1 MPVTPPPASSNA
13 PVPDADFEVHHTA
26 VRPSGDRRQRRDA
39 KRSPLPYLLLESP
52 QMSGMQRHRRCT
64 VIAPRQ
70 GGIGDVG
77 GNMESVTRTM
87 AGSGGTRNLQRRL
100 SRAPELQS

>member
-1 MPVTPPPASSNA
+1 
-13 PVPDADFEVHHTA
+13 
-26 VRPSGDRRQRRDA
+26 
-39 KRSPLPYLLLESP
+39 
-52 QMSGMQRHRRCT
+52 MSGMQRHRRCT

-87 AGSGGTRNLQRRL
+87 AGTGGTGNPQFRL
-100 SRAPELQS
+100 RSVQEMGS